1 MGFIFQHIA
10 KLPKNIII
18 GAAVILTLLVGL
30 LDKVTGAELSVSLF
44 YLIPIS
50 ICAWFVDR
58 WSAISLSI
66 LSAAIFFYADKITN
80 SGYSHP
86 LIIYWNALIELGFFV
101 TISLTLSTLR
111 SSIDLESNLA
121 IRIQQGLLPKQLP
134 TLKNREVSVIWLP
147 KLFVSGDYYDFINFS
162 DDKVG
167 ICIGDVAGHGVAAAL
182 LMSNL
187 QAIVRQISHR
197 NESTN
202 KICYQLNNSL
212 LENEMPEKFITFFY
226 GIIDLNT
233 NTLEYTNAGHPP
245 ALIINSN
252 GEVKKLECGGTMLG
266 VVPNYEYYNDT
277 VKLSDDDTIVFY
289 TDGLIEAKNITGE
302 LYGEER
308 FINSCLK
315 YFSSDVNKMSQDIIE
330 SVAEFSAGLW
340 EDDVTLLIIS
350 SSAQAIY
357 SNP

>member
-1 MGFIFQHIA
+1 MEFLFQHIS
-10 KLPKNIII
+10 KLPPKVIIAI
-18 GAAVILTLLVGL
+18 AVIITLLVGYI
-30 LDKVTGAELSVSLF
+30 DKETGAELSVSLF

-58 WSAISLSI
+58 WSAIGLSI
-66 LSAAIFFYADKITN
+66 LSAAIFFYADRLTN

-101 TISLTLSTLR
+101 TISLTLSSLR
-111 SSIDLESNLA
+111 SSVDLESNLA

-147 KLFVSGDYYDFINFS
+147 KSFVSGDYYDFINIS
-162 DDKVG
+162 DDKIG

-187 QAIVRQISHR
+187 QAIVRQISHQ
-197 NESTN
+197 NESTS
-202 KICYQLNNSL
+202 KICSRLNNSL
-212 LENEMPEKFITFFY
+212 LENEMPEKFITFFC

-245 ALIINSN
+245 VLIINSS
-252 GEVKKLECGGTMLG
+252 GDVKKLECGGTMLG

-277 VKLSDDDTIVFY
+277 VKLSDGDTIIYY
-289 TDGLIEAKNITGE
+289 TDGLIEAKNIKGE
-302 LYGEER
+302 LYGEDR

-340 EDDVTLLIIS
+340 DDDVTLLIVS
-350 SSAQAIY
+350 SSAQTID